1 MDKRVK
7 FDFEIDFTNGGGIQ
21 GQDFRLDIQDDDIS
35 DEKLAEYIVKDMRL
49 LMVGE
54 VRILNKEIIAEKHK
68 RQPSQESKSKPQFLY
83 YLKPARLGMVTERPT
98 PEETETVSRH
108 FAYLKDLTEKGVM
121 ILMGRTQNNDE
132 SVFGIA
138 IFEAE
143 DESAARRLM
152 ENDPAVAG
160 GVMQATL
167 YPYKIALMRR

>member
-21 GQDFRLDIQDDDIS
+21 GQDFRLDIEGDDIS
-35 DEKLAEYIVKDMRL
+35 DDDLADYIVRDMRL

-54 VRILNKEIIAEKHK
+54 VRIKNKAIITEMHK
-68 RQPSQESKSKPQFLY
+68 RQQEGKKLQWLY
-83 YLKPARLGMVTERPT
+83 YLQPTRLGMVTEGPT
-98 PEETETVSRH
+98 IEEAKMVTEH
-108 FAYLKDLTEKGVM
+108 FAYLEDLTGKGVM

-132 SVFGIA
+132 STFGIA

-143 DESAARRLM
+143 DELAARTIM
-152 ENDPAVAG
+152 ENDPAVRA
-160 GVMQATL
+160 GVMRAVL

>member
-21 GQDFRLDIQDDDIS
+21 GQDFRLDIEGDEIS
-35 DEKLAEYIVKDMRL
+35 DAELAEYIVKDMRL

-54 VRILNKEIIAEKHK
+54 VRILNKQIITEKHK
-68 RQPSQESKSKPQFLY
+68 RQPEPSQPKSQWLY
-83 YLKPARLGMVTERPT
+83 YLKPARLEMVTEGSTAQER
-98 PEETETVSRH
+98 EIVSRH

-132 SVFGIA
+132 NTFGIS

-143 DESAARRLM
+143 DESAARRIM
-152 ENDPAVAG
+152 ENDPAVLG
-160 GVMQATL
+160 GVMTAIL
-167 YPYKIALMRR
+167 YPYKVALMRK

>member
-1 MDKRVK
+1 MEKRVK

-21 GQDFRLDIQDDDIS
+21 GQDFRLDIDADDIS
-35 DEKLAEYIVKDMRL
+35 DNELAEYIVKDMRL

-54 VRILNKEIIAEKHK
+54 VRILNKEIITEKHK
-68 RQPSQESKSKPQFLY
+68 RQPEAKQSKPQFLY
-83 YLKPARLGMVTERPT
+83 YLQPTRLGMLTEGPT
-98 PEETETVSRH
+98 PQEAETVSRH

-132 SVFGIA
+132 NTFGIA

-143 DESAARRLM
+143 DESAARKIM

-160 GVMQATL
+160 GVMRATL
-167 YPYKIALMRR
+167 YPYKVALMRK